1 MARRG
6 PFVPRRLRFDAVP
19 ASDGGMR
26 SFFFSLAIASL
37 LLAAVAAHAGSQN
50 DEARDAV
57 NTLLEADR
65 GFSAAAADR
74 PAIESIPAMF
84 AADVVVPAPGNRFAE
99 GREQAIEAMRAN
111 ADNLTGRVTWTPIRG
126 GISTDGQHGFTFGY
140 MTLRTADGTTV
151 PLKYLSYWTRQREGW
166 RVSAYR
172 RRPRPAGEVS
182 MELMPPSLPAKIIP
196 TTAVASPEMID
207 GLKRAEREFSDTAQ
221 RIGLG
226 EAFAAYGSDDA
237 VNMGGPNDTGFVV
250 GAAAI
255 GRSIG
260 AGTQPGKSPVSWS
273 ADRALVSPRGDLGIT
288 FGKIRSNDPAKTDP
302 GSPFFTIWRRA
313 SPTAPWRYIAE

>member
-1 MARRG
+1 
-6 PFVPRRLRFDAVP
+6 
-19 ASDGGMR
+19 MR
-26 SFFFSLAIASL
+26 SSFLSIVIGSVLVAA
-37 LLAAVAAHAGSQN
+37 AAVHAGSRQN
-50 DEARDAV
+50 DDARDAV
-57 NTLLEADR
+57 NALLDADR
-65 GFSAAAADR
+65 AFAKAAADR
-74 PAIESIPAMF
+74 PAIESLPAMF

-111 ADNLTGRVTWTPIRG
+111 PDNLAGHVTWSPVRG

-140 MTLRTADGTTV
+140 MTLRKADGTTV

-182 MELMPPSLPAKIIP
+182 MEMMPPSLPAKLIP
-196 TTAVASPEMID
+196 TTAVASPETVD
-207 GLKRAEREFSDTAQ
+207 GLKQAEREFSDTAQ

-226 EAFAAYGSDDA
+226 EAFAAFGSDDA
-237 VNMGGPNDTGFVV
+237 VNMGGPNDIGFVV

-260 AGTQPGKSPVSWS
+260 AGSPAGTSPVSWS

-288 FGKIRSNDPAKTDP
+288 FGRIRPNDPAKTDP
-302 GSPFFTIWRRA
+302 GVPFFTIWRRA
-313 SPTAPWRYIAE
+313 NPSAPWRYIAE